1 MKNLLVATTLILCLN
16 AHIALADPFGG
27 SVPGPQPPSQMVPT
41 APVGPPQAGVPEEQG
56 PQQESP
62 AGNQMGP
69 SQNPTG
75 SEPYN
80 PLLNG
85 TPPPGSPTTGAG
97 QTGGQQNPQG
107 QQGQNGASGPPQ
119 SNAPTFM
126 NGTLPNTQN
135 PFLPTGI
142 SPGTYAAP
150 LTSLYELQGVP
161 ALAAPLMGQVFRP
174 FGLSLYQPNPF
185 QVVPQGMA
193 YLSGSFETDTNI
205 DFSPTNPQV
214 GSLFTISPAVA
225 YSNFDD
231 YGYLSLL
238 ANASYDQYL
247 SGNIP
252 SYLSET
258 GGFSA
263 GTYVGNRIFVG
274 IEDFVSR
281 GEMPQMTGSPMQFLN
296 GIDPYLMNTMGAE
309 VGIALTPKISFVQ
322 TAMDTYYD
330 ESAFGAGIS
339 NIQSLQDTLNYIDKT
354 TMLSASYIYSQGIF
368 SFYPDFISNGVSATA
383 MHTIGHSSSGGVG
396 GNYTYYMMQGEPLL
410 NFSMESG
417 YVMLNHTFN
426 RSVTGSLQGGYNVVE
441 FTSTGQSYPGPLLD
455 ANVTYNS
462 GPFSITANAGWFE
475 MDNVSYGIQTGP
487 ETVKQ
492 VILTLAYQLTPRT
505 TFSTSGGYIV
515 SQMFNVPG
523 FSNNYFQT
531 LQSSQSQSF
540 TYNSLDISNAL
551 SWRPNNWLMTSLMY
565 NLIDFSSNIPNETV
579 IDNQFIAMVSVYFPF

>member
-1 MKNLLVATTLILCLN
+1 MKSFLFTATLILCLN
-16 AHIALADPFGG
+16 THIALADPFGG
-27 SVPGPQPPSQMVPT
+27 AVPGAQPPPQLVPT
-41 APVGPPQAGVPEEQG
+41 APVGPPQVGVPEEQG

-62 AGNQMGP
+62 AGNPMGP

-75 SEPYN
+75 SGPYN

-85 TPPPGSPTTGAG
+85 TPPPGSPATGSGLPGSQSGA
-97 QTGGQQNPQG
+97 QPA
-107 QQGQNGASGPPQ
+107 QNGTNENEQ
-119 SNAPTFM
+119 SAAPTFM
-126 NGTLPNTQN
+126 NGVLPNTQN

-142 SPGTYAAP
+142 SPGTYTAP
-150 LTSLYELQGVP
+150 LTNLFELQGVP

-214 GSLFTISPAVA
+214 GSLFTVTPAVS

-238 ANASYDQYL
+238 ANASYVQYL

-258 GGFSA
+258 GGFST
-263 GTYVGNRIFVG
+263 GTYLGNRVFVG
-274 IEDFVSR
+274 FDDFITR
-281 GEMPQMTGSPMQFLN
+281 GEMPDTSGSPLQFLN
-296 GIDPYLMNTMGAE
+296 GIDPYLMNTMGGE

-322 TAMDTYYD
+322 TATDTYYD

-339 NIQSLQDTLNYIDKT
+339 NIQSLGDALNYIDKT
-354 TMLSASYIYSQGIF
+354 TMLSVAYTYSQGFF
-368 SFYPDFISNGVSATA
+368 SFYPDFTANGVSATA

-396 GNYTYYMMQGEPLL
+396 GNYTYYMMQGQPLL

-417 YVMLNHTFN
+417 YILLNHTFN
-426 RSVTGSLQGGYNVVE
+426 RSVTGSIQGGYNVVE

-455 ANVTYNS
+455 ANITYNS

-475 MDNVSYGIQTGP
+475 MDNISYGIQTGP

-492 VILTLAYQLTPRT
+492 AILALAYQITPRT
-505 TFSTSGGYIV
+505 TFSTSAGYIV
-515 SQMFNVPG
+515 STMFNVPG
-523 FSNNYFQT
+523 FSNSFFQN
-531 LQSSQSQSF
+531 LQPSQSY
-540 TYNSLDISNAL
+540 TYNSLNISNAL

-565 NLIDFSSNIPNETV
+565 NLINFSSNIPNETV
-579 IDNQFIAMVSVYFPF
+579 VDNQFIAMVSVYFPF

>member
-1 MKNLLVATTLILCLN
+1 MMKNFLFILTLLLCLN
-16 AHIALADPFGG
+16 TRIALADPLGEP
-27 SVPGPQPPSQMVPT
+27 VPGMGAPTQQVPT
-41 APVGPPQAGVPEEQG
+41 APVGPPQVGAPEEQG

-62 AGNQMGP
+62 SENPAGP

-75 SEPYN
+75 SGPYN

-85 TPPPGSPTTGAG
+85 TPPAGSPTIGAG
-97 QTGGQQNPQG
+97 QTGGQPA
-107 QQGQNGASGPPQ
+107 QNGQ
-119 SNAPTFM
+119 SESPAPTFM

-150 LTSLYELQGVP
+150 LTNLYELEGVP

-174 FGLSLYQPNPF
+174 FGMSLYQPNPF
-185 QVVPQGMA
+185 QVVPQGTV

-205 DFSPTNPQV
+205 NFSPSNPQV
-214 GSLFTISPAVA
+214 GALATISPGIA

-238 ANASYDQYL
+238 ANASYVQFIG
-247 SGNIP
+247 GNTP

-263 GTYVGNRIFVG
+263 GTYVGNRVFVG
-274 IEDFVSR
+274 VDDFVTR
-281 GEMPQMTGSPMQFLN
+281 GDMPDQTGSPLQFLN
-296 GIDPYLMNTMGAE
+296 GIDPYIMNTMGAE

-322 TAMDTYYD
+322 TATDTYYD
-330 ESAFGAGIS
+330 ASAFGAGIS

-368 SFYPDFISNGVSATA
+368 SFFPGFISNGVSGTA
-383 MHTIGHSSSGGVG
+383 MHTIGHSSSAGVG
-396 GNYTYYMMQGEPLL
+396 GNYTYYMMQGQPLL
-410 NFSMESG
+410 NFSMETG
-417 YVMLNHTFN
+417 YVLLNHTFN
-426 RSVTGSLQGGYNVVE
+426 RNVSGSFQGGYNVVE
-441 FTSTGQSYPGPLLD
+441 FTSTGQSFPGPLLD
-455 ANVTYNS
+455 ANINYNS
-462 GPFSITANAGWFE
+462 GPFSLAANAGWFE

-492 VILTLAYQLTPRT
+492 VLLTLSERLTART
-505 TFSTSGGYIV
+505 AFTTSAGYSV

-523 FSNNYFQT
+523 FSNNYFQN
-531 LQSSQSQSF
+531 LQPSQSYYD
-540 TYNSLDISNAL
+540 TSLNVSNTL

-565 NLIDFSSNIPNETV
+565 NVIDFSTNIPNETIV
-579 IDNQFIAMVSVYFPF
+579 DNQFIAMVSVYFPF